1 MKLNYEVEKPIRM
14 FRKHGKVIKL
24 IEEFLDS
31 EKEIANITEWE
42 ENYKSSNSAYGTF
55 NVAIRR
61 NNYPARVFR
70 NAQKLYIERTD
81 IDV

>member
-1 MKLNYEVEKPIRM
+1 MKLDYEVETPNRM
-14 FRKHGKVIKL
+14 FKKHGKVIKL

-42 ENYKSSNSAYGTF
+42 ENYKSLSSTYSTF
-55 NVAIRR
+55 NVAIKR

-70 NAQKLYIERTD
+70 NAKKLYIERTD
-81 IDV
+81 LDV